1 MFKKITRYTEIIN
14 LKFFQTVLILSE
26 NSFQNNRKSIFFGVR
41 QRCPI
46 YTILILCVC
55 TKLKVWI
62 FDDRLF
68 SEIGDSK
75 YLEKLYY
82 THQKFIHYLPF
93 GLIFKDEDGNDLQ
106 GDPYVDQLIFSFKKL
121 FS

>member
-1 MFKKITRYTEIIN
+1 MKTVFKTTGKVC
-14 LKFFQTVLILSE
+14 FFELE
-26 NSFQNNRKSIFFGVR
+26 
-41 QRCPI
+41 RCPI
-46 YTILILCVC
+46 YTILC

-106 GDPYVDQLIFSFKKL
+106 GDPYVDQLIFFL
-121 FS
+121 